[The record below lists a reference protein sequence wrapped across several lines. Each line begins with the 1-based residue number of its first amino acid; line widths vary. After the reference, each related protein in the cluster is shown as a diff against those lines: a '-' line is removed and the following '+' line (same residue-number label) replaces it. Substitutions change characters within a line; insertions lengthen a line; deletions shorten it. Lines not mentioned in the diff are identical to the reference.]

1 MGVFEIQKDGKTY
14 EVEAPNFAAAAAAFD
29 SPAPA
34 KKPESPSFGEAF
46 KSAPGSAVG
55 QVIDG
60 IVGAGNLAVEA
71 GKGFIKDPVNYLP
84 KTAANIIMAI
94 PGAVRDE
101 VAGMGQYVR
110 NLSPKEF
117 RGSSPELP
125 GGEPEK
131 HPWLA
136 MASGD
141 TAPMR
146 QAIADRP
153 LSVAADVAGPL
164 IGGGLAT
171 RTGQRVLTRATNVA
185 VSPAKK
191 LADNLK
197 VFGDA
202 RRAEEAA
209 IPIADDLRRSVGPL
223 SIDPEVA
230 AENAALREAFDARQ
244 SARTASTSAQ
254 QAARDADKQARIVRG
269 LRTTQRG
276 MGAPSIN
283 DIGTPTTPTNIGGPL
298 QAAAIKN
305 QERIVAERGRL
316 DSELR
321 NARTQI
327 VQSNEAA
334 GKTIE
339 GTEAYKELV
348 DTLKPI
354 VSDIDPVTAPAIA
367 RSTDPSV
374 KKLYQRVWDTVVSK
388 EIPLTAE
395 QAAVAKKNG
404 IAVSARKTPDGTQY
418 FRKQAASFDAVDDA
432 RRFLGKVFSGNPPD
446 GYEAISAVHQKDLY
460 RLLDNI
466 QSEYV
471 AGVPHRALQDNWK
484 TAAKNLEVFDTKAG
498 KTLTATQGD
507 TEALRTNAADIPGQ
521 FLGKG
526 RDRYQQLVD
535 VTAAPDLAKTS
546 AGNWMA
552 TALQGKTGAQA
563 KAALSPASKIADMLQ
578 HPELAPVRK
587 SAADYAAG
595 LRRYERGAD
604 RLEVEAGN
612 LTKAQAEA
620 LKAQDRARK
629 AQDEV
634 MKAGE
639 RTSKASQDTAAA
651 ERAAYARTQKYER
664 LQPREVVS
672 AAKTDAA
679 ADFKSGRI
687 TKDQFDGINQQID
700 EAVRLFGQTDK
711 AKERIKKIKTGAFMA
726 AGALGIGAGVRHGVG
741 LIAGD

>member
-1 MGVFEIQKDGKTY
+1 MAVYEVQKDGKTY
-14 EVEAPNFAAAAAAFD
+14 EVDAPNLAAAAAAFD
-29 SPAPA
+29 SPAP
-34 KKPESPSFGEAF
+34 KKSEAPGWGEAAM
-46 KSAPGSAVG
+46 SAIPSAIG
-55 QVIDG
+55 QIGTG
-60 IVGAGNLAVEA
+60 IVDA
-71 GKGFIKDPVNYLP
+71 GKLAASLIGGPDPEAVKQDAQAGRFMPYEVA
-84 KTAANIIMAI
+84 KSVAAI
-94 PGAVRDE
+94 PG
-101 VAGMGQYVR
+101 GMAQAVR
-110 NLSPKEF
+110 NLSPEEF
-117 RGSSPELP
+117 RGSAPEMA

-131 HPWLA
+131 HRWIQA
-136 MASGD
+136 AAGD
-141 TAPMR
+141 TAPLR
-146 QAIADRP
+146 QDIAERP
-153 LSVAADVAGPL
+153 LSVVADVLGPL
-164 IGGGLAT
+164 FGAGAVT
-171 RTGQRVLTRATNVA
+171 KTGQAMIGRGAEVVMTPGR
-185 VSPAKK
+185 K
-191 LADNLK
+191 LASSLK
-197 VFGDA
+197 NFQGA
-202 RRAEEAA
+202 RRAEDAA
-209 IPIADDLRRSVGPL
+209 VPIADDLRRSVGPL
-223 SIDPEVA
+223 SIAPEVA
-230 AENAALREAFDARQ
+230 AENAAIREAFDMRQ
-244 SARTASTSAQ
+244 SAWAASSDAQ
-254 QAARDADKQARIVRG
+254 NAAKEADKQARIVRG

-283 DIGTPTTPTNIGGPL
+283 DIGVPTTPTNLGAPL
-298 QAAAIKN
+298 QAAALKN
-305 QERIVAERGRL
+305 QERIIAERGKL

-404 IAVSARKTPDGTQY
+404 IAVSARKTPEGTQY

-460 RLLDNI
+460 RLLDNV

-471 AGVPHRALQDNWK
+471 AGVPHRALQENWK
-484 TAAKNLEVFDTKAG
+484 SAAKNLEVFDTKAG

-526 RDRYQQLVD
+526 LDRYQQLVD

-563 KAALSPASKIADMLQ
+563 KAALAPASKIADMLQ

-587 SAADYAAG
+587 SASDYAAG

-604 RLEVEAGN
+604 RLEGEAGN

-620 LKAQDRARK
+620 IKAKDKARK

-634 MKAGE
+634 IKAGE
-639 RTSKASQDTAAA
+639 RTSRAAQDTAAA

-664 LQPREVVS
+664 LEPREVVS
-672 AAKTDAA
+672 SAKSDAA

-687 TKDQFDGINQQID
+687 TKDQFDSINQQID

-711 AKERIKKIKTGAFMA
+711 AKERIKKIKTGALIA
-726 AGALGIGAGVRHGVG
+726 AGALGVGASIRQGANYAMGN
-741 LIAGD
+741 